1 MITVTEMETEEIR
14 VAREVKTATI
24 VAQEVQVKIPT
35 EIIRNLRRT
44 KRAKRTRKVIV
55 QENLLKKMSKD
66 R

>member
-1 MITVTEMETEEIR
+1 VITVTEMETEEIR

>member
-1 MITVTEMETEEIR
+1 METEEIR